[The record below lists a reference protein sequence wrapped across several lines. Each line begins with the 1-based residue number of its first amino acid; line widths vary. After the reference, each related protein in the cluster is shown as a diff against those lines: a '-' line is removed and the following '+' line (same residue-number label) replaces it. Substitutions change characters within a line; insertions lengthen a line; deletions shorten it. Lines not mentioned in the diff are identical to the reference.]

1 MNATDDVLFRE
12 EGQMVEIVWH
22 GHACFELRGKKIA
35 VVFDPFAG
43 IGLPEP
49 KAEAD
54 IVLCS
59 HSHGDHNNARPV
71 LKKGGTI
78 LEGFVGAGEVQGVQ
92 VKGVAT
98 FHDATGGS
106 QRGRNS
112 IYNVQLDGIAFC
124 HLGDLGHDLTKEH
137 VLGIG
142 EVDVLFLPIGGG
154 PTIGLAEV
162 PSIVDSLKP
171 KIVVPM
177 HYNLGIPGMAEFFT
191 KLSRVEDYLKDRRN
205 VERVKGRSFT
215 IVRDSL
221 PKEQKIVAL
230 TFTT

>member
-1 MNATDDVLFRE
+1 
-12 EGQMVEIVWH
+12 MVEIIWH
-22 GHACFELRGKKIA
+22 GHACFELRGKEVT

-59 HSHGDHNNARPV
+59 HSHGDHNNAQPV

-78 LEGFVGAGEVQGVQ
+78 LEGFVGAREVQGVQ

-98 FHDATGGS
+98 FHDTTGGS

-112 IYNVQLDGIAFC
+112 IYNIQLDNVAFC
-124 HLGDLGHDLTKEH
+124 HLGDLGHDLTREQ
-137 VLGIG
+137 VRGIG
-142 EVDVLFLPIGGG
+142 EVDVLFIPIGGG
-154 PTIGLAEV
+154 PTIGLVEA
-162 PSIVDSLKP
+162 PSIVESLKP
-171 KIVVPM
+171 KIIVPM
-177 HYNLGIPGMAEFFT
+177 HYNIGVEGMPEFFT
-191 KLSRVEDYLKDRRN
+191 KLNRVEDYLRDKKN
-205 VERVKGRSFT
+205 LERVRSRSFT
-215 IVRDSL
+215 VTKDSL